1 MLNNKYIKSIVFLGM
16 ATSSINAVAG
26 QANGYWAVV
35 CQNEYEQ
42 QTEYRN
48 KCDYEANKEYVYF
61 NGVTYVIANKK
72 LTGTNYTNWS
82 QGSANW
88 SQGSASC
95 LSSVI
100 TTFQYES
107 KMDPFSPYYL
117 VTESVYLPLVN
128 STEQS
133 RNVSVNIGVKC
144 HREWREGEIEP

>member
-1 MLNNKYIKSIVFLGM
+1 M
-16 ATSSINAVAG
+16 
-26 QANGYWAVV
+26 
-35 CQNEYEQ
+35 
-42 QTEYRN
+42 
-48 KCDYEANKEYVYF
+48 YF
-61 NGVTYVIANKK
+61 NGATYVIANKK
-72 LTGTNYTNWS
+72 LTETNYT
-82 QGSANW
+82 NW

-95 LSSVI
+95 LSSVT
-100 TTFQYES
+100 TTFQYET